1 MRKYTMKKIFIIIL
15 LLLCSSINGQE
26 KRAQAG
32 MKFLSVANSARVSG
46 MGEAVTALEGKS
58 VSMFFNPAGMAR
70 QSNLVDITLGQTQ
83 FIADINYMYGSAS
96 FAPFEGNYGV
106 IGFSLTSVDYGE
118 LNRTIRKGADG
129 YEDLGTFSPTAVSMG
144 VGYAKALSD
153 KFSVGGNVKYVRQSL
168 GDHVTSL
175 GANGG
180 LKYENFETDVF
191 AFDFGIIYKTGFESL
206 NFGMSIRNFS
216 EEIKYIEESFQLPL
230 TFKIGFSMD
239 VTDFID
245 VKKEDHSLLVA
256 IDASHP
262 RDYEEQLNIGFE
274 YTLLNSISFRAGYI
288 TPTDEQGFNAGI
300 GVKQSLM
307 GLSFG
312 FDYAYTD
319 FGVFDNLHRFTVSFS
334 Y

>member
-1 MRKYTMKKIFIIIL
+1 MKKIFIIIL

-96 FAPFEGNYGV
+96 FAPFDGNYGV

-262 RDYEEQLNIGFE
+262 RDYEEQLNIGLE

-300 GVKQSLM
+300 GIKQSLM

>member
-1 MRKYTMKKIFIIIL
+1 MKKIFIIIL

-239 VTDFID
+239 ITDFID

-262 RDYEEQLNIGFE
+262 RDYEEQLNIGLE

>member
-96 FAPFEGNYGV
+96 FAPFDGNYGV

-262 RDYEEQLNIGFE
+262 RDYEEQLNIGLE